1 MIDLN
6 RKFRYLKTEKEG
18 LSKVLRCA
26 EIVVKILMKKKIL
39 IGVAELTI
47 LNLEEK
53 FGGAA

>member
-1 MIDLN
+1 MIDSN

-18 LSKVLRCA
+18 LSKVLKCA
-26 EIVVKILMKKKIL
+26 EIVGKILMRRKTL

-53 FGGAA
+53 FGGAV

>member
-1 MIDLN
+1 MIDSN

-18 LSKVLRCA
+18 LSKVLKCA
-26 EIVVKILMKKKIL
+26 EIVEKILMRRKTL

-53 FGGAA
+53 FGGAV